1 MDFLLITLLTL
12 LNGLFALSEMA
23 LAASRRVRLLALRDM
38 GDPGAAAAL
47 RLMDQPTRFLSS
59 IQIGITSIGV
69 LNGIVGEAAFS
80 VGLAQALMAWG
91 LSSNVASI
99 LATALVVGI
108 ITCITIVFGELV
120 PKRIAQLHP
129 ETVARWVAP
138 AMEKLAWLTRPLV
151 ALLTA
156 LTSLTLRLLRVN
168 TRAEHAV
175 TEEEIRASLMQ
186 GVDAGV
192 IEQQEHQ
199 MVRNVF
205 HLDDR
210 PLSSLMVPRTDIV
223 WLQSDETVS
232 QALSQLRARP
242 SHSWYPVCRGSL
254 DEVLG
259 LVSLADLLQQED
271 DTLALEQ
278 LAQPVA
284 FIPETLSGL
293 DLLEQ
298 FRRPEGR
305 RQGQPMTRLVL
316 VVDEGRVRFG
326 VAPPPD
332 EEANAFVQARVPG
345 GEVHLIEGSY
355 SVDVTKDTAQVTTR
369 RGESKH
375 SDKTL
380 VRFLYPNDIKNTAL
394 LVWEHADS
402 EDERFLF
409 LPAIGRVRRISGEER
424 QDSFAGSDF
433 SYEDIGPAAMLSRAT
448 AGTVGRRVLFVL
460 PGSEAAVRLAVTK
473 LILPELGHVVSQ
485 VRR

>member
-1 MDFLLITLLTL
+1 MDFLLIILLTL

-129 ETVARWVAP
+129 ETVARWIAP

-156 LTSLTLRLLRVN
+156 LTSLTLRLLQVN

-305 RQGQPMTRLVL
+305 RQGQTMTRLVL
-316 VVDEGRVRFG
+316 VVDEYG
-326 VAPPPD
+326 VVQGLMTPRDLLEAITGEWSAQAAHEQAWASRDAAGVWTLDGAMPIVEFKNQLHIEQTLP
-332 EEANAFVQARVPG
+332 EE
-345 GEVHLIEGSY
+345 
-355 SVDVTKDTAQVTTR
+355 DKDR
-369 RGESKH
+369 
-375 SDKTL
+375 
-380 VRFLYPNDIKNTAL
+380 YNTVAG
-394 LVWEHADS
+394 
-402 EDERFLF
+402 LF
-409 LPAIGRVRRISGEER
+409 LSLSGRMPVVGEEVECAGWRLRVVALEGRRIDRLSASSTHGADTD
-424 QDSFAGSDF
+424 QGQM
-433 SYEDIGPAAMLSRAT
+433 PAA
-448 AGTVGRRVLFVL
+448 
-460 PGSEAAVRLAVTK
+460 
-473 LILPELGHVVSQ
+473 
-485 VRR
+485 

>member
-129 ETVARWVAP
+129 ETVARWIAP

-305 RQGQPMTRLVL
+305 RQGQTMTRLVL
-316 VVDEGRVRFG
+316 VVDEYG
-326 VAPPPD
+326 VVQGLMTPRDLLEAITGEWSAQAAHEQAWASRDAAGVWTLDGAMPIVEFKNQLHIEQTLP
-332 EEANAFVQARVPG
+332 EE
-345 GEVHLIEGSY
+345 
-355 SVDVTKDTAQVTTR
+355 DKDR
-369 RGESKH
+369 
-375 SDKTL
+375 
-380 VRFLYPNDIKNTAL
+380 YNTVAG
-394 LVWEHADS
+394 
-402 EDERFLF
+402 LF
-409 LPAIGRVRRISGEER
+409 LSLSGRMPVVGEEVECAGWRLRVVALEGRRIDRLSASSTHGADTD
-424 QDSFAGSDF
+424 QGQM
-433 SYEDIGPAAMLSRAT
+433 PAA
-448 AGTVGRRVLFVL
+448 
-460 PGSEAAVRLAVTK
+460 
-473 LILPELGHVVSQ
+473 
-485 VRR
+485 